1 MTYKFP
7 ENNPELDLNKIKSE
21 EKELEDTEKSL
32 SKTMVKDSTIGGLF
46 DLSAFNKQADKIT
59 DITRKKKKLKDKI
72 KLSRYKKRE
81 KSYGNYTINQLIN
94 GIIQDTFDM
103 IIDLNSL
110 RRINFYSILKILRK
124 NFRIL
129 TILIFLLLVLFSSY
143 IIINYLV

>member
-21 EKELEDTEKSL
+21 EKELDDTEKSL

-81 KSYGNYTINQLIN
+81 KSYGNYTINQFID

-129 TILIFLLLVLFSSY
+129 TILIFLLLVLFCSY